1 MKYVLF
7 SNEDRGDYILKDFY
21 KKVALFC
28 TFLFIRH
35 FVKKLPPQKPLQIL
49 CKLYR

>member
-7 SNEDRGDYILKDFY
+7 SNEDRGDYILKNFY

-28 TFLFIRH
+28 TFLLLGI
-35 FVKKLPPQKPLQIL
+35 LQKNFHQKTAQIL